1 MRDCI
6 IEAGALAILGRMRRY
21 ANGAE
26 IDIVTGRDAHGAPV
40 TRTRAAVYEAADRL
54 QSAPPPPDGQ
64 YPAPEPEDVTAAVE
78 AMVHA
83 YERDMTAR
91 RANATAPE
99 TAAAVAADAAEAAA
113 IAADAA
119 HRAGGEAAALAMRAT
134 GTDRPPVD
142 TPLFKADHMTAE
154 AMRAAD
160 MHAGTAAAWQRAAEA
175 WRIVARDAA

>member
-64 YPAPEPEDVTAAVE
+64 YPAPAPEDVTAAVE
-78 AMVHA
+78 AMIRA
-83 YERDMTAR
+83 YERDAVAR
-91 RANATAPE
+91 RTVQIAPE
-99 TAAAVAADAAEAAA
+99 TAADVAAEAADA
-113 IAADAA
+113 LDAAAEATGEARALALRALGSDRPAPGALAKADSATAAAMRHDGVHAGSAAAWRAAADAW
-119 HRAGGEAAALAMRAT
+119 RAVSASNNG
-134 GTDRPPVD
+134 
-142 TPLFKADHMTAE
+142 KNS
-154 AMRAAD
+154 
-160 MHAGTAAAWQRAAEA
+160 
-175 WRIVARDAA
+175 

>member
-64 YPAPEPEDVTAAVE
+64 YPAPAQEDVTAAVE
-78 AMVHA
+78 AMVRA
-83 YERDMTAR
+83 YERDAVAR
-91 RANATAPE
+91 RAVQIAPE
-99 TAAAVAADAAEAAA
+99 TAADVAADALDAAAEATGEARALALRALGSDRPAPGALAKADSATAA
-113 IAADAA
+113 AMCHDGMHAGSAAAWRAAADAW
-119 HRAGGEAAALAMRAT
+119 RAVTAPNNGENS
-134 GTDRPPVD
+134 
-142 TPLFKADHMTAE
+142 
-154 AMRAAD
+154 
-160 MHAGTAAAWQRAAEA
+160 
-175 WRIVARDAA
+175 